1 MRFFNRPLSLLLAG
15 LAAVSAQAQNDEV
28 KVHGSIQSDILL
40 PEVDNKIGT
49 GEYAHDVLTNT
60 YVDLNAS
67 YKQLEVGARL
77 EYMEQPLPG
86 FEPEFAGWGVPHV
99 YLKWTSK
106 DVDVTLGDFYDQFG
120 SGLIFRAYEERSL
133 GIDNA
138 IRGAR
143 VNVNAIKGMRLKA
156 LGGVQRRYWDWDKDS
171 WLVGGDLEVS
181 LDQYSQALRDKNV
194 AWTIGGSYVMQKY
207 EDDNEKIYADGTNYI
222 LNLPS
227 SVHAFDVRTNLS
239 VGNYSLLAEYAW
251 RSQDPSADNGY
262 IYRRGSAV
270 MLSASYSSKGVSA
283 LIQAKRSE
291 DMAFRSQRHLQGTAA
306 FINNM
311 PAFAYQ
317 HTYSLPALYPYAT
330 QAAPGEWAFQGE
342 FGYTFKKHTPL
353 GGKYGT
359 KMKLNVSH
367 IRGLDKKPVAPLN
380 GTSLK
385 GTEGY
390 STSFFGMGDLYYQD
404 INVQMEKKVSKEFK
418 LNLMYMNQRYDKTVI
433 EGGEGG
439 VVKTNVAVA
448 EGKYQFN
455 KKFTLRSELQY
466 LWTKQ
471 DEGDWAY
478 GLLELSA
485 LPYLMFTVSDMWNVG
500 ETDIHY
506 YMASVTGTYKAHRL
520 MLGYGRTRAGYNC
533 SGGVCRYVP
542 ASKGL
547 NVSYNYTF

>member
-291 DMAFRSQRHLQGTAA
+291 DMAFRSQRHLQGTSA

-404 INVQMEKKVSKEFK
+404 INLQMEKKVSKEFK

-433 EGGEGG
+433 EGEGG

>member
-455 KKFTLRSELQY
+455 KKFTLRGELQY
-466 LWTKQ
+466 LQTSQ

>member
-404 INVQMEKKVSKEFK
+404 INLQMEKKVSKEFK

>member
-181 LDQYSQALRDKNV
+181 LDQYSQTLRDKNV

-433 EGGEGG
+433 EGEGG

-547 NVSYNYTF
+547 NVSYNHTF

>member
-181 LDQYSQALRDKNV
+181 LDQYSQTLRDKNV

-291 DMAFRSQRHLQGTAA
+291 DMAFRSQRHLQGTSA

-404 INVQMEKKVSKEFK
+404 INLQMEKKVSKEFK

-433 EGGEGG
+433 EGEGG

>member
-433 EGGEGG
+433 EGEGG

>member
-291 DMAFRSQRHLQGTAA
+291 DMAFRSQRHLQGTSA

-404 INVQMEKKVSKEFK
+404 INLQMEKKVSKEFK